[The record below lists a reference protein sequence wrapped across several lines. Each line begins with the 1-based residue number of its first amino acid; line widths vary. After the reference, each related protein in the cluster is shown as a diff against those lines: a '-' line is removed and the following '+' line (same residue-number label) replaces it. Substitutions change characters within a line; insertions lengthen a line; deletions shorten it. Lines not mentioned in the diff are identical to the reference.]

1 MIRGGAQGVREE
13 MKTNG
18 TEDELDE
25 FSEVELGGQGR
36 C

>member
-1 MIRGGAQGVREE
+1 MIRGGAQGVPEE
-13 MKTNG
+13 MKTSG

-25 FSEVELGGQGR
+25 FLEVELGGQGH